1 MMDLIKG
8 ARLGA
13 KSFGGRQKTIMSY
26 QGEAFLDEAALHAI
40 EAFSPLFDKGDDG
53 RNVMTTYAIGDIH
66 GRADLLIA
74 LLDAIRTAHPPQRN
88 CKLIFLGDLVDRGPH
103 SARAVAIVR
112 ALQESTEPGPV
123 ECLRGNHEQM
133 MIDWFKEGDDLWL
146 TNGGVATIES
156 FGIVHSGDAA
166 LAEAV
171 AWMEALPTW
180 HEDKAH
186 IYVHAGL
193 RPRRP
198 VGQQQDQ
205 DRLWIREGFLDV
217 DYDFGKHVIHGH
229 TPRLDGPERRSFRT
243 NIDTGAVYGGAL
255 TAAILEDESS
265 APLGFLRIPA

>member
-1 MMDLIKG
+1 MM
-8 ARLGA
+8 
-13 KSFGGRQKTIMSY
+13 SF
-26 QGEAFLDEAALHAI
+26 QGEAFLDEAARHAI
-40 EAFSPLFDKGDDG
+40 EAFTPLFDGGDDT
-53 RNVMTTYAIGDIH
+53 RSAMTTYAIGDIH
-66 GRADLLIA
+66 GRVDLLIA
-74 LLDAIRTAHPPQRN
+74 LMGAIRLAHPPRHS
-88 CKLIFLGDLVDRGPH
+88 CKLIFLGDLVDRGPN

-112 ALQESTEPGPV
+112 ALQESTEPGAV

-133 MIDWFKEGDDLWL
+133 MIDWFRGGDDLWL

-156 FGIVHSGDAA
+156 FGLIRGNDAA

-171 AWMEALPTW
+171 AWMEGLPTW
-180 HEDKAH
+180 REDEAH
-186 IYVHAGL
+186 IFVHAGL

-198 VGQQQDQ
+198 IGQQQDQ

-255 TAAILEDESS
+255 TAAILEDRSP